1 MTSLFISCKYNEI
14 YTAESE
20 KYIEYCDGQYTLND
34 LFEME
39 GIILEQIG
47 FNLQI
52 PTIQQFLETMIED
65 EQIAEEQKLLIKM
78 LTNMVMYSFNIL
90 NSFPKMYLA
99 EAIFNI
105 SGKMLKNGKT
115 IDDRSMTEAKFK
127 KCQMI
132 ILHLYKKNT
141 SLKHSSST

>member
-1 MTSLFISCKYNEI
+1 
-14 YTAESE
+14 
-20 KYIEYCDGQYTLND
+20 
-34 LFEME
+34 ME

-47 FNLQI
+47 FNLQL

-65 EQIAEEQKLLIKM
+65 EEIAEEQKLLIKM
-78 LTNMVMYSFNIL
+78 LTDMVMYSFNIL

-105 SGKMLKNGKT
+105 SGKMLQNGKI
-115 IDDRSMTEAKFK
+115 IDDRSIHEAKFK

-141 SLKHSSST
+141 SLKNSSST